1 MAELYRRFVESPDF
15 SKRDFVPKL
24 LDQLAGADPI
34 VFQLAGEMLYVLLL
48 PQDTN
53 PDVKRKNV
61 TAVLGASADP
71 VSVPP
76 DLAAAF
82 DDGIASYGAAL
93 TQRYSQYVFLL
104 EFGRAWS
111 DLDADQRA
119 ERLSDPAAFHDFVFS
134 LPRKGASSQV
144 EALLHVVFPDAYEP
158 IVSVDVKQKIVSA
171 FSEYVGNP
179 AAPIDEQIAEI
190 RHALASEYGEEF
202 GFYDSEVRSRWDVPG
217 AKSSHVGQA
226 WFLRGA
232 NDRGVN
238 RIPTWLRDGF
248 VSIGWEDSAA
258 AVPGMS
264 ISELA
269 AVIATARPDKSQQ
282 WVRMGAGN
290 LQRFF
295 DRMSLGDLVVTV
307 DGNDVYAGHITG
319 EPTAKGSAEDG
330 VFWQRSVLWLN
341 PSAPLDRSTLLTG
354 LQSSLKTQVTLTDI
368 SKHAEALKNLLG
380 PIDDAADSWSEFLH
394 WTQKLFEH
402 ASFDSEERAYK
413 LEAARLI
420 AEAREALERGD
431 DWLGPLKRAFG
442 GENNLLDWR
451 ARGTFLDWCANAPGA
466 AAGAL
471 LELWGPEEI
480 TDSSVDRFAAAVLS
494 DTRPGNRIA
503 IASLLLMGIDA
514 CRFPPFRST
523 VDQKARKLLG
533 FTKSEKAIEN
543 SVDEPRQPEEL
554 ARELGVTGRTLRGFL
569 RKRFPRG
576 GDEKNARWELDAETV
591 RAVAEHFRPGS
602 SDLGLGE
609 RYFAFLDLA
618 DELRERLLGRGVVLR
633 DRLDAQ
639 SLLWWVTSAPP
650 PEDWNQEDR
659 EAFLAYQQGRKAV
672 IVAPSIGQVPPVA
685 DDFAQRL
692 FLPRPW
698 LQQAIDLLNEKR
710 QIIFYGPP
718 GTGKTFVAQALA
730 EHIEAA
736 GGEWQLVQFHPTYS
750 YEDFFEG
757 YRPSK
762 AEDGR
767 TLQFDLR
774 KGPLRLLAEKAAQNP
789 QKPYLLV
796 IDEINR
802 GNIAKVF
809 GELYFLLEY
818 RDQPIRLQYSPE
830 ETFELPENL
839 FVIGTMNTAD
849 RSIALV
855 DSALRRR
862 FYFFGFLP
870 QEPPVEDVL
879 AAWLEE
885 KGYGAGAASLLRALN
900 DALHE
905 ALPDEEF
912 AIGPSY
918 FMPKDGPP
926 QLEKI
931 WRYSIKPLLEERLY
945 GTLRA
950 DEIERDFGLSAMQ
963 KRASGSENEG
973 DEAES
978 AS

>member
-1 MAELYRRFVESPDF
+1 
-15 SKRDFVPKL
+15 
-24 LDQLAGADPI
+24 
-34 VFQLAGEMLYVLLL
+34 
-48 PQDTN
+48 
-53 PDVKRKNV
+53 
-61 TAVLGASADP
+61 
-71 VSVPP
+71 
-76 DLAAAF
+76 
-82 DDGIASYGAAL
+82 
-93 TQRYSQYVFLL
+93 
-104 EFGRAWS
+104 
-111 DLDADQRA
+111 
-119 ERLSDPAAFHDFVFS
+119 
-134 LPRKGASSQV
+134 
-144 EALLHVVFPDAYEP
+144 
-158 IVSVDVKQKIVSA
+158 
-171 FSEYVGNP
+171 
-179 AAPIDEQIAEI
+179 
-190 RHALASEYGEEF
+190 
-202 GFYDSEVRSRWDVPG
+202 
-217 AKSSHVGQA
+217 
-226 WFLRGA
+226 
-232 NDRGVN
+232 
-238 RIPTWLRDGF
+238 
-248 VSIGWEDSAA
+248 
-258 AVPGMS
+258 
-264 ISELA
+264 
-269 AVIATARPDKSQQ
+269 
-282 WVRMGAGN
+282 
-290 LQRFF
+290 
-295 DRMSLGDLVVTV
+295 
-307 DGNDVYAGHITG
+307 
-319 EPTAKGSAEDG
+319 
-330 VFWQRSVLWLN
+330 
-341 PSAPLDRSTLLTG
+341 
-354 LQSSLKTQVTLTDI
+354 
-368 SKHAEALKNLLG
+368 
-380 PIDDAADSWSEFLH
+380 
-394 WTQKLFEH
+394 
-402 ASFDSEERAYK
+402 
-413 LEAARLI
+413 
-420 AEAREALERGD
+420 
-431 DWLGPLKRAFG
+431 
-442 GENNLLDWR
+442 
-451 ARGTFLDWCANAPGA
+451 
-466 AAGAL
+466 
-471 LELWGPEEI
+471 
-480 TDSSVDRFAAAVLS
+480 
-494 DTRPGNRIA
+494 
-503 IASLLLMGIDA
+503 
-514 CRFPPFRST
+514 
-523 VDQKARKLLG
+523 
-533 FTKSEKAIEN
+533 
-543 SVDEPRQPEEL
+543 
-554 ARELGVTGRTLRGFL
+554 
-569 RKRFPRG
+569 
-576 GDEKNARWELDAETV
+576 
-591 RAVAEHFRPGS
+591 
-602 SDLGLGE
+602 
-609 RYFAFLDLA
+609 
-618 DELRERLLGRGVVLR
+618 
-633 DRLDAQ
+633 
-639 SLLWWVTSAPP
+639 VTSAPP